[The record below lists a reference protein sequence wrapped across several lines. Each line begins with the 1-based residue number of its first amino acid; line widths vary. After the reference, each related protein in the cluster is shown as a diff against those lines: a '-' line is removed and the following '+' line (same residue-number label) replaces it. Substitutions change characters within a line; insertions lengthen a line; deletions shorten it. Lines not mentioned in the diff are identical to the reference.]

1 MVRARKVVSGRHGDP
16 RGSGPRVWV
25 HVARRMVLSS
35 ISRGAERAALLRAA
49 GLEEAQLADPDARMP
64 LLSLYELVE
73 AAARATGQ
81 GCWGLL
87 LARELQVEDLD
98 ALGFLLVN
106 GPTLGVA
113 LEQLLRYQ
121 RVWNEGERYTLEH
134 KQGRVVLGY
143 HPYGPER
150 PAHHQLAQL
159 SLADMLVNGGRL
171 VGGLPEPRVCFRGA
185 PAARPEEYTRVLG
198 VEPEFHAPGDELW
211 LPGEVL
217 ERPLSGADMGL
228 HRFFSR
234 YAEGLLE
241 RVPTSPPTLAE
252 RVRALL
258 VELLPGGEAGLEP
271 LARRLGMSART
282 LQRRLSEDGTS
293 LQAELESLRRQ
304 QSRALLE
311 SGMSIAEV
319 AWLLGYSEPSAFHH
333 AFKRWTG
340 LPPEA
345 WRTRER

>member
-1 MVRARKVVSGRHGDP
+1 MVRARKVVPGRQGGP
-16 RGSGPRVWV
+16 RDSGPRVWV
-25 HVARRMVLSS
+25 HVARRMVLYSAP
-35 ISRGAERAALLRAA
+35 RGAERAALLGAA
-49 GLEEAQLADPDARMP
+49 GLEEALLADPDARMP

-73 AAARATGQ
+73 AAARMTGQ

-98 ALGFLLVN
+98 ALGFLLVSS
-106 GPTLGVA
+106 PTLGVS
-113 LEQLLRYQ
+113 LEQLLHYQ
-121 RVWNEGERYTLEH
+121 RVWNEGERYTLER

-150 PAHHQLAQL
+150 PAHHQLAQF

-171 VGGLPEPRVCFRGA
+171 VGGLPGPRVRFRGA
-185 PAARPEEYTRVLG
+185 PAARPEEYSRVLG

-211 LPGEVL
+211 LPEEVL
-217 ERPLSGADMGL
+217 ERPLPGADLGL

-241 RVPTSPPTLAE
+241 RLPESPPPLAE
-252 RVRALL
+252 RVRVLFL
-258 VELLPGGEAGLEP
+258 ELLPRGEAGLEP

-282 LQRRLSEDGTS
+282 LQRRLREEGTS
-293 LQAELESLRRQ
+293 LQAELETVRHQ
-304 QSRALLE
+304 QSCVLLE
-311 SGMSIAEV
+311 AGVSIAEV
-319 AWLLGYSEPSAFHH
+319 SWLLGYSEPSAFHH

-345 WRTRER
+345 WRTRGR